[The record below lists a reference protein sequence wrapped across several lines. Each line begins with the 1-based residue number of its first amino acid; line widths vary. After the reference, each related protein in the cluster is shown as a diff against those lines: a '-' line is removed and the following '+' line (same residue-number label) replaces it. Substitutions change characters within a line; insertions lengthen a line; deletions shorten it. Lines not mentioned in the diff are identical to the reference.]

1 MSNLE
6 ILHGYRHLYRAMLR
20 AVQFSNRSR
29 YAARDHLRRSFRNE
43 KDTINPEAIKR
54 TRWFL
59 EAAAKE
65 RGLEHKILKNLVRIL
80 PQPRDH
86 MAKSWKQQQNLSQRG
101 NKIKQSVSHRV
112 LLLYK
117 STTEE
122 C

>member
-1 MSNLE
+1 MSKLE

-29 YAARDHLRRSFRNE
+29 YVARDHLRKSFRNE
-43 KDTINPEAIKR
+43 MDTLDPEAIKR

-65 RGLEHKILKNLVRIL
+65 RGLEHKILKNLVRKL
-80 PQPRDH
+80 PQPQDH
-86 MAKSWKQQQNLSQRG
+86 KVSSWRQQQNLSQRSD
-101 NKIKQSVSHRV
+101 KIKQCVSHRV
-112 LLLYK
+112 LLLCEI
-117 STTEE
+117 TTEE